1 MPHDARGEGRETMAA
16 KRTIVLGITGSIA
29 AFKSAD
35 TASKLKK
42 LGHEVY
48 CVMTKD
54 ATHFITPLTLQ
65 TLSQHPV
72 TIDLFEEGE
81 GDWRPSHLQLA
92 DSADLLVVSPATANV
107 IAKLAH
113 GIADDALSTIALA
126 LRPEAKVLVAPA
138 MNGKMWLHPA
148 TQANVKV
155 LQSRGVEFIGPE
167 KGLLACGYEG
177 IGRLWDVDKIV
188 EKIQKMLS

>member
-1 MPHDARGEGRETMAA
+1 MPDLTRGKERKTMAA
-16 KRTIVLGITGSIA
+16 KRTILLGITGSIA
-29 AFKSAD
+29 AYKSAD

-42 LGHEVY
+42 LGHEVF
-48 CVMTKD
+48 CVMTRD

-188 EKIQKMLS
+188 EKIQKMIS

>member
-1 MPHDARGEGRETMAA
+1 MAA
-16 KRTIVLGITGSIA
+16 KRTIILGVTGSIA
-29 AFKSAD
+29 AYKSAD
-35 TASKLKK
+35 LASKLKK
-42 LGHEVY
+42 LGHDVF
-48 CVMTKD
+48 CVMTRD

-92 DSADLLVVSPATANV
+92 DTADLLVISPSTANV
-107 IAKLAH
+107 MAKLAH

-126 LRPEAKVLVAPA
+126 LRPRAKVLIAPA
-138 MNGKMWLHPA
+138 MNGKMWQHPA

-155 LQSRGVEFIGPE
+155 LQSRGAEFVGPD

-177 IGRLWDVDKIV
+177 LGRLWDVDKIV
-188 EKIQKMLS
+188 EKIQKMLA

>member
-1 MPHDARGEGRETMAA
+1 MAA
-16 KRTIVLGITGSIA
+16 KRTILLGITGSIA
-29 AFKSAD
+29 AYKAAD

-42 LGHEVY
+42 LGHEVF

-72 TIDLFEEGE
+72 TIDLFEAGE

-126 LRPEAKVLVAPA
+126 LRPEAKVLVAAA

-155 LQSRGVEFIGPE
+155 LQSRGVEFVGPE

>member
-1 MPHDARGEGRETMAA
+1 MAA
-16 KRTIVLGITGSIA
+16 KRTIILGVTGSIA
-29 AFKSAD
+29 AYKSAD
-35 TASKLKK
+35 LASQLKK
-42 LGHEVY
+42 AGHDVF
-48 CVMTKD
+48 CVMTRD
-54 ATHFITPLTLQ
+54 AGHFITAVTLQ

-72 TIDLFEEGE
+72 TVDLFEEGE

-92 DSADLLVVSPATANV
+92 DTADLLVISPATANV

-126 LRPEAKVLVAPA
+126 LRPEAKVLIAPA

-148 TQANVKV
+148 TQANAKT
-155 LQSRGVEFIGPE
+155 LQARGVAFIGPD

-177 IGRLWDVDKIV
+177 IGRLWDVTKILDR
-188 EKIQKMLS
+188 IQQLLK

>member
-1 MPHDARGEGRETMAA
+1 MAP
-16 KRTIVLGITGSIA
+16 KRTILLGITGSIA
-29 AFKSAD
+29 AYKSAD
-35 TASKLKK
+35 MASKLKK
-42 LGHEVY
+42 LGHDVF
-48 CVMTKD
+48 CVMTRD
-54 ATHFITPLTLQ
+54 AAQFITPLTLQ

-72 TIDLFEEGE
+72 TIDLFEAGE

-126 LRPEAKVLVAPA
+126 LPPHAKVLVAPA

-148 TQANVKV
+148 TQANVKI

-167 KGLLACGYEG
+167 RGLLACGYEG
-177 IGRLWDVDKIV
+177 IGRLWDVDKII
-188 EKIQKMLS
+188 EKIQKMLP